1 MTEGWATVV
10 AAGIGFAG
18 LFIGLLVGRQQA
30 KDQAQVEHGQ
40 WLRDQRQSAYA
51 DFLTAWDA
59 VGKELNQMEE
69 TWDAWTTVHDP
80 NYPGDVE
87 EAIKDR
93 MTNHLIPV
101 FAPVRLALERVQLLG
116 PEEIDSASE
125 VMFDGLAD
133 LGGLLVVQVGQEDW
147 PNYHRAREDVRATR
161 QAFLDAARKVTRE
174 APAPGR
180 PRLLLWSR

>member
-1 MTEGWATVV
+1 MVV
-10 AAGIGFAG
+10 AAVVAVIGTFGG
-18 LFIGLLVGRQQA
+18 LYLGRQQA

-59 VGKELNQMEE
+59 AGKSLNQMEE
-69 TWDAWTTVHDP
+69 TWDAWTAVHDP

-87 EAIKDR
+87 EAMKDR

-125 VMFDGLAD
+125 AMFDGLAD

-147 PNYHRAREDVRATR
+147 PNYHRVREGVRTKR

-180 PRLLLWSR
+180 PRLSLRSH